1 MESSEFKKS
10 KSAIAQTIIWFILG
24 WTILYNV
31 ILKEQGWGEAFL
43 GILDTITEDMV
54 MGSLVTV
61 LVGSAIVFVFTV
73 TKLYTLIISRAASFR
88 ILELIFY

>member
-1 MESSEFKKS
+1 MESSDIKKP
-10 KSAIAQTIIWFILG
+10 KAAVAQTIIWFILG

-31 ILKEQGWGEAFL
+31 ILKEQGWWDAFL

-61 LVGSAIVFVFTV
+61 LVGSITHRHRRSFSST
-73 TKLYTLIISRAASFR
+73 SRASSF
-88 ILELIFY
+88 